1 MPMAPY
7 KRIDLGMRME
17 AIRDVGIA
25 LTQPT
30 YNIPSQSASYD
41 LANAAYWINKMRVSR
56 SLGALPSLDHSGFV
70 PALNVLVAL
79 VP

>member
-1 MPMAPY
+1 
-7 KRIDLGMRME
+7 ME

-41 LANAAYWINKMRVSR
+41 VANACYWINKMRVSR
-56 SLGALPSLDHSGFV
+56 SLGALPSLDHNGFQS
-70 PALNVLVAL
+70 ALNVLVAL
-79 VP
+79 YPKTLNIKWS